1 MPKNYPLQKQ
11 IGLFL
16 GPALF
21 ILLLS
26 IDTIEPLKPEAQ
38 KVLAVASWM
47 LVWWMTEAVNI
58 SVTALLPMLLLPL
71 LNIEGLGISEV
82 TAPFSNKIIYLFMG
96 GFVIAI
102 AMEKWK
108 LHLRIALNIVSLT
121 GTNANG
127 IILGFMLATAF
138 LSMWI
143 SNTATTVMMLP
154 IALSIIQILTERSE
168 KETQLDSKKV
178 KLFALSMMLAI
189 AYAANIGG
197 VATIIGTPPNTVFA
211 GFMEK
216 QGIQIDF
223 LQWMLL
229 GVPFSAVM
237 LIITFLM
244 LTKVLYPNKLGNFS
258 GAEQLIKNEKI
269 KLGKISNSE
278 RKVLIVF
285 VCTALAWITRKYIN
299 GLFPTLNLSDTG
311 IAMLGAITLFVIPTK
326 FSEGKFILGWED
338 MKKLPWG
345 ILILFGGGLSLAS
358 AMANTGIIDLIGNYI
373 SERNTWETIW
383 IILAVTATVLF
394 MTELMSN
401 VALITIFL
409 PVIAGISVGL
419 GENILWFAIPAT
431 IASSCAFMLPMAT
444 PPNAIV
450 FASEKVKIS
459 EMAKAG
465 FWLNLIS
472 VGMLLLF
479 SLTLV
484 KWVFG

>member
-1 MPKNYPLQKQ
+1 
-11 IGLFL
+11 
-16 GPALF
+16 
-21 ILLLS
+21 
-26 IDTIEPLKPEAQ
+26 
-38 KVLAVASWM
+38 
-47 LVWWMTEAVNI
+47 
-58 SVTALLPMLLLPL
+58 MLLLPL

>member
-1 MPKNYPLQKQ
+1 
-11 IGLFL
+11 
-16 GPALF
+16 
-21 ILLLS
+21 
-26 IDTIEPLKPEAQ
+26 
-38 KVLAVASWM
+38 
-47 LVWWMTEAVNI
+47 
-58 SVTALLPMLLLPL
+58 
-71 LNIEGLGISEV
+71 
-82 TAPFSNKIIYLFMG
+82 
-96 GFVIAI
+96 
-102 AMEKWK
+102 
-108 LHLRIALNIVSLT
+108 
-121 GTNANG
+121 
-127 IILGFMLATAF
+127 
-138 LSMWI
+138 
-143 SNTATTVMMLP
+143 
-154 IALSIIQILTERSE
+154 
-168 KETQLDSKKV
+168 
-178 KLFALSMMLAI
+178 
-189 AYAANIGG
+189 
-197 VATIIGTPPNTVFA
+197 
-211 GFMEK
+211 MEK

>member
-1 MPKNYPLQKQ
+1 
-11 IGLFL
+11 
-16 GPALF
+16 
-21 ILLLS
+21 
-26 IDTIEPLKPEAQ
+26 
-38 KVLAVASWM
+38 
-47 LVWWMTEAVNI
+47 
-58 SVTALLPMLLLPL
+58 
-71 LNIEGLGISEV
+71 
-82 TAPFSNKIIYLFMG
+82 MG

-127 IILGFMLATAF
+127 IIFGFMLATAF

-168 KETQLDSKKV
+168 NEIQLDSKKV

-216 QGIQIDF
+216 QGIQIGF

-229 GVPFSAVM
+229 GVPFSMIMIV
-237 LIITFLM
+237 ITFLM

-258 GAEQLIKNEKI
+258 GAKQLIQNEKI

-285 VCTALAWITRKYIN
+285 VCTALAWITRQYIN
-299 GLFPTLNLSDTG
+299 QLFPALNLSDTG
-311 IAMLGAITLFVIPTK
+311 IAMLGAISLFLIPTK
-326 FSEGKFILGWED
+326 FSGGEFILGWED

-479 SLTLV
+479 SWTV
-484 KWVFG
+484 VRWVFG

>member
-1 MPKNYPLQKQ
+1 
-11 IGLFL
+11 
-16 GPALF
+16 
-21 ILLLS
+21 
-26 IDTIEPLKPEAQ
+26 
-38 KVLAVASWM
+38 
-47 LVWWMTEAVNI
+47 
-58 SVTALLPMLLLPL
+58 
-71 LNIEGLGISEV
+71 
-82 TAPFSNKIIYLFMG
+82 MG

-127 IILGFMLATAF
+127 IIFGFMLATAF

-154 IALSIIQILTERSE
+154 IALSIIQILTERSKE
-168 KETQLDSKKV
+168 ETQLDAKKV

-229 GVPFSAVM
+229 GVPFSAIM
-237 LIITFLM
+237 LMITFLM
-244 LTKVLYPNKLGNFS
+244 LTKLLYPNKLGNFS
-258 GAEQLIKNEKI
+258 GAEQLIQNEKL

-285 VCTALAWITRKYIN
+285 VCTALAWITRQYIN
-299 GLFPTLNLSDTG
+299 DLFPTLNLSDTG
-311 IAMLGAITLFVIPTK
+311 IAMLGAIALFVIPTK

-345 ILILFGGGLSLAS
+345 ILILFGGGLSLANS
-358 AMANTGIIDLIGNYI
+358 MANTGIIDLIGNYI

-383 IILAVTATVLF
+383 VILAVTATVLF

-419 GENILWFAIPAT
+419 GENMLWFAIPAT

-450 FASEKVKIS
+450 FASNKIKIS

-479 SLTLV
+479 SWTV
-484 KWVFG
+484 VRWVFG